1 MFLRRHI
8 ATRLP
13 SKGTIVFNPEML
25 SKESLEQIRI
35 SMDTVLSLETIVH
48 SYSSLYALYN
58 FAHGEEA
65 NVVL

>member
-13 SKGTIVFNPEML
+13 SKGTIIFNPEML

-35 SMDTVLSLETIVH
+35 SMDTVLALETIVH
-48 SYSSLYALYN
+48 IALYTRYTTL
-58 FAHGEEA
+58 HTGRRQM
-65 NVVL
+65 